1 MEQLTSFSSNP
12 DPKSRTPEAKMND
25 QESIK
30 TRRTHIDGQEIPWSI
45 VRREMTCARTV
56 RPMKWMVALRTR
68 IPTLGNIDTL
78 GLSITVPT
86 PRAQRERYRE
96 GKVGEI
102 FTPGLTF
109 CKLTAGTVRCGY
121 IPRSHAA
128 LVRSEWFEGLNE
140 LEGCRLRRQ

>member
-30 TRRTHIDGQEIPWSI
+30 IRRTHIDGQEIPWSI

-86 PRAQRERYRE
+86 PRAHGRDTRRVKLE
-96 GKVGEI
+96 K
-102 FTPGLTF
+102 FSPPGTHVL
-109 CKLTAGTVRCGY
+109 
-121 IPRSHAA
+121 
-128 LVRSEWFEGLNE
+128 
-140 LEGCRLRRQ
+140 